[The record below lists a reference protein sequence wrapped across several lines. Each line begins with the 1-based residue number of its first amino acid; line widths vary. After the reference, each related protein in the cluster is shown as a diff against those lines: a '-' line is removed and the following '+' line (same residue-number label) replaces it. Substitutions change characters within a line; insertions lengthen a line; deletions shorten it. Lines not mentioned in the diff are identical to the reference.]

1 MSTSTVFI
9 NNRTQAVR
17 LPADVRLPEEVKQ
30 VSVRAVGKERIIAP
44 LHSSWDS
51 FFMGEIKATDDFM
64 PVRATQT
71 QAEREA
77 FE

>member
-17 LPADVRLPEEVKQ
+17 LPADVRLPEDVKQ
-30 VSVRAVGKERIIAP
+30 GSARAVGKERIIAP
-44 LHSSWDS
+44 PHVSWDG
-51 FFMGEIKATDDFM
+51 FFMGGIKTADDFM
-64 PVRATQT
+64 VGRSTQT

-77 FE
+77 F